1 MTKRQKMNKE
11 QGVVKKSE
19 SSEDI
24 DMIKKE
30 LAEYRAKEEKEKTI
44 SDILLE
50 SHNFFNDLDSVL
62 EIIVSD
68 LRKASKKC

>member
-68 LRKASKKC
+68 LRKASKK

>member
-1 MTKRQKMNKE
+1 MTKRQKMDKE
-11 QGVVKKSE
+11 QGLVKKSE

-62 EIIVSD
+62 ETIVSD
-68 LRKASKKC
+68 LRKAPKKC

>member
-68 LRKASKKC
+68 LRKASKKQ